1 MKWRDRKDFGHPQG
15 TGLESAGPDAFDK
28 SPANKRSHRVSCAE
42 SANES
47 FHVSAV
53 APGQRRRV
61 RRSFLWQRANAV
73 PPVIWRCEFPAC
85 AICSDAIV
93 SRAHQYLTSGLPKIQ
108 TFRKIR
114 LRQSN
119 HSRIQQHITA
129 PNE

>member
-1 MKWRDRKDFGHPQG
+1 MKWRGRKDFDRLPD
-15 TGLESAGPDAFDK
+15 TAPENAGPDAFDK
-28 SPANKRSHRVSCAE
+28 SPEDKRSHRVSCAE
-42 SANES
+42 SAKES
-47 FHVSAV
+47 FRASAI

-61 RRSFLWQRANAV
+61 RRSFLGQRANAV

-119 HSRIQQHITA
+119 HSRIQQNSTA